1 MLIDIETLKI
11 EDIETEME
19 FEQKDLPVE
28 PVLKEESK
36 ERQKE
41 EDIEEELDMIPPDM
55 GQYYVL

>member
-1 MLIDIETLKI
+1 MKI
-11 EDIETEME
+11 EDLETEME
-19 FEQKDLPVE
+19 FEQKDLRVE

-55 GQYYVL
+55 GQYIKF